1 MPEEIKKPQIS
12 LNDTRAVS
20 CPCGHEIF
28 LEGVK
33 LRNVSV
39 LLTGTGKDETLTIPT
54 IYCQKCG
61 VELTKENAVI
71 KE

>member
-1 MPEEIKKPQIS
+1 MAEEIKKPQIS
-12 LNDTRAVS
+12 LNDTKAIS
-20 CPCGHEIF
+20 CPCGNEVF

-33 LRNVSV
+33 LRHVSV

-54 IYCQKCG
+54 IYCRVCG

-71 KE
+71 K